1 MKLLVTGATG
11 KVGSH
16 FLPAF
21 LEGER
26 FANGAVVALCHN
38 RGLDPHDRVTTI
50 KGSLSDRGAVEKA
63 MAGVTHVV
71 HMAAVKESPDL
82 VMDVAVKGMFHLLE
96 AFRSSPTARQFI
108 LIGGDCS
115 VGHVFHHYDSP
126 VTESSPRRAYP
137 GCYALTKV
145 IEEVMLEQYQIQYGI
160 NGCCLRAPWIMEK
173 DDFRYAL
180 RFGEDQFGGPP
191 WSDFMPESEIVRIA
205 GKQVVPLM
213 LDQSGAPLR
222 RNFVHVS
229 DLVAAIL
236 AALDNRAAEQQ
247 LFNIAMD
254 EPVDYGRVA
263 GYLKSTRGYS
273 AVEIPTNLFSNWLDN
288 AKARL
293 RLGWRPLYDLR
304 ALIDDAWNYVR
315 AQNDPRQVWY
325 PG

>member
-11 KVGSH
+11 KVGSN
-16 FLPAF
+16 FLPA
-21 LEGER
+21 LRNNDR
-26 FANGAVVALCHN
+26 FGDCEVVALCHN
-38 RGLDPHDRVTTI
+38 RTI
-50 KGSLSDRGAVEKA
+50 AEDARTHVVRGSLADRQVVETA
-63 MAGVTHVV
+63 MNGVTHVL

-82 VMDVAVKGMFHLLE
+82 VMDVPVKGMFHLLE
-96 AFRSSPTARQFI
+96 AFRASSTARQFI

-115 VGHVFHHYDSP
+115 VGHAFQPYQGP
-126 VTESSPRRAYP
+126 VTENAPRRAYP

-145 IEEVMLEQYQIQYGI
+145 IEEVMLEQYQFQYGI

-173 DDFRYAL
+173 DDFRHAL
-180 RFGEDQFGGPP
+180 AFGESQFGGPA
-191 WSDFMPESEIVRIA
+191 WTEYLSGEEIEGLS

-213 LDQSGAPLR
+213 YDGDGRPLR

-229 DLVAAIL
+229 DLAAAIL
-236 AALDNRAAEQQ
+236 AVLDNPDAERQ

-263 GYLKSTRGYS
+263 EYLKATRGYS
-273 AVEIPTNLFSNWLDN
+273 AVEIHTNLFSNWLDN

-293 RLGWRPLYDLR
+293 KLDWRPLYDLKS
-304 ALIDDAWNYVR
+304 LIEEAWNYVR
-315 AQNDPRQVWY
+315 ADDDPRKIWY